1 MSMDLELPPMISWKE
16 KLLGVGSVD
25 SIKDHLATGDGK
37 DRDLVLLEGDV
48 IRPTINGIPRIDFSD
63 KIKQILYKEIETI
76 VVSKLLGQSI
86 GYNALHNRISS
97 FWKLSKPFQLMDF
110 ENSYYLVKFQCFDD
124 YEKVLT

>member
-1 MSMDLELPPMISWKE
+1 MSMDLELPPTISWKE
-16 KLLGVGSVD
+16 KLLGVGSID
-25 SIKDHLATGDGK
+25 PIKDHLATGDDK